1 MDRGSSRPCGNV
13 GTRVVCGFPS
23 SEGAARKA
31 DPSSALATLERHF
44 HRESSVSAHF
54 RENLLVWHQQKPKEL
69 LPETRMNTAWF
80 TDSCSEPIIVKKEEV
95 NSTCCSAAENQTC
108 SLPSGKPGVCPNC
121 RTKGKAVSTL
131 TVKSL
136 VQDHAAVPAAAQF
149 SFCRTPDCE
158 VVYFSDQV
166 LFKKPDLKVR
176 VGIKETTDPVP
187 LCYCFE
193 YNGEDIRRDMDATG
207 NTTILE
213 KIKAEVQGG
222 FCACEV
228 KNPSGA
234 CCLGDITRAIQ
245 EIKRQSSQPVAAPIE
260 TGQHGG
266 V

>member
-1 MDRGSSRPCGNV
+1 M
-13 GTRVVCGFPS
+13 
-23 SEGAARKA
+23 
-31 DPSSALATLERHF
+31 
-44 HRESSVSAHF
+44 
-54 RENLLVWHQQKPKEL
+54 KEQ
-69 LPETRMNTAWF
+69 
-80 TDSCSEPIIVKKEEV
+80 EV
-95 NSTCCSAAENQTC
+95 NPNCCSVTAKQTC
-108 SLPSGKPGVCPNC
+108 SLPCGKPGLCPEC
-121 RTKGKAVSTL
+121 RIRGKAVATL

-136 VQDHAAVPAAAQF
+136 VRDHAAVPAAAQF

-176 VGIKETTDPVP
+176 VGMKETTDPVP

-193 YNGEDIRRDMDATG
+193 YDREGIRRNMDATG

-245 EIKRQSSQPVAAPIE
+245 EFKRDTSQRVAAPIE
-260 TGQHGG
+260 TGQHSG